1 MICDDSSLMMVP
13 NCCFSADLLI
23 GRGIRVFVLG
33 VRRDFGSSFGAL
45 LSPHAAIL
53 ACSSAASLPGIP

>member
-1 MICDDSSLMMVP
+1 MIFDDSSLMVRP

-23 GRGIRVFVLG
+23 GKVISVLVLV
-33 VRRDFGSSFGAL
+33 VRSDFGRSFGAL
-45 LSPHAAIL
+45 LSPRAAIL